1 MRIERRT
8 GAVSLKT
15 GSTDITLRYQHRS
28 TGPPDRRRSMAQ
40 VENTPASTV
49 AFEPR
54 TYLGRVG
61 PRGLGADALAK
72 MRGTNYHRID
82 EN

>member
-1 MRIERRT
+1 
-8 GAVSLKT
+8 
-15 GSTDITLRYQHRS
+15 
-28 TGPPDRRRSMAQ
+28 MAQ